1 MLNNKIKCRLAIY
14 QKKKK
19 KKEERIKDIVINGCF
34 VCRVAPG
41 YSLLNLKGFGF

>member
-19 KKEERIKDIVINGCF
+19 KEERIKDVVINGRF